1 MRHIAVLTED
11 KVPRDDEFKF
21 RLRAGALVERWH
33 KILNANKG
41 AGGGSTSAAP
51 EAEADETGAVNGARE
66 SAGVEDKTAA
76 MDLNGGDGAAD
87 GA

>member
-1 MRHIAVLTED
+1 MRHIAVLAED

-41 AGGGSTSAAP
+41 AGGGSTSAPP
-51 EAEADETGAVNGARE
+51 EAEGDESGAVNGARE
-66 SAGVEDKTAA
+66 SAGVEEKTAA
-76 MDLNGGDGAAD
+76 IDLNGGNAAA
-87 GA
+87 GS